1 MHPSFFMMQKFLL
14 KAAIFTSLIFS
25 STNYYFYNPN
35 IQRGSEP
42 YFHPINTVLNGS
54 FDILRNG
61 SLKTNDITNISYS
74 NSADN
79 IWFNITHP
87 IENVKKFGVDEFVKL
102 ELIIPN
108 LLP

>member
-54 FDILRNG
+54 FDILG
-61 SLKTNDITNISYS
+61 KFSPGFYCAVGESEGLILGLS
-74 NSADN
+74 
-79 IWFNITHP
+79 FN
-87 IENVKKFGVDEFVKL
+87 ELSFGFGKKYQ
-102 ELIIPN
+102 
-108 LLP
+108 